1 MSSCVVP
8 ANQPIYEALI
18 KKANSYPSTEPYKA
32 KAYTKAATSIAAHTN
47 NIYDELVNDWW
58 YSDGLSGIGW
68 GITMFINEFIKTNP
82 RTNLTLIDHYNQ
94 LILDSKPVQ
103 YITENP
109 QSIRSATAGTAGLV
123 RRSNRLKGKVVK
135 YYESDDDDDV
145 NDSEDDSD
153 ETYVDESDAESDTAS
168 EEEDEVTRAIKSICA
183 KNAWPYSDDLVTD
196 YKAWYPT
203 KPYYQTHNYNYDTQ
217 AYDTPRKTEVVV
229 KTWAR
234 EYSTKLKP
242 FYRMTAMKLGLIK
255 YCKRHGYEH
264 NEKLAKKFAEWASDP
279 ANTTRVYAYVGGGRY
294 VYEYPPATA
303 VTKWFK
309 TLKKMIVF

>member
-1 MSSCVVP
+1 MSSCVIP
-8 ANQPIYEALI
+8 ANQSIYEALI
-18 KKANSYPSTEPYKA
+18 KKANSYPANEPFRA
-32 KAYTKAATSIAAHTN
+32 KAYLKAAGTIAAHTTS
-47 NIYDELVNDWW
+47 IYDEKVYDWW

-94 LILDSKPVQ
+94 LILDSKPVE
-103 YITENP
+103 YTAENP
-109 QSIRSATAGTAGLV
+109 
-123 RRSNRLKGKVVK
+123 RRSRRLKGKTVQ
-135 YYESDDDDDV
+135 YYESDDEEYDD
-145 NDSEDDSD
+145 D
-153 ETYVDESDAESDTAS
+153 ETYVDESDAESED
-168 EEEDEVTRAIKSICA
+168 EEEEEVDEVTRAIKSICA
-183 KNAWPYSDDLVTD
+183 KNKWPYSDDLVTD

-203 KPYYQTHNYNYDTQ
+203 APKYPTHTYNYDTQ

-242 FYRMTAMKLGLIK
+242 FYRMTALKLGLIK

-279 ANTTRVYAYVGGGRY
+279 ANTTRVVTYSSGARY
-294 VYEYPPATA
+294 VYEHPPATA

-309 TLKKMIVF
+309 TLKKTIIL